1 MKTPLEPVRFL
12 TADEM
17 ETIHDSALAI
27 LSDVGM
33 RIDHDEALDCL
44 ARAGCQVD
52 RGGRV
57 VKFPRKVVRG
67 WVDRMRREFAERA
80 EPEGMAVRYSRV
92 GFRAEPLRVH
102 PDFTV
107 SAGGYNAF
115 IYDLDGVRRRPT
127 IEDTRAALRL
137 VAQLDQIAYTGIPCA
152 AADVPL
158 PLRPVTM
165 VAELV
170 KHTDKLGGIE
180 ALTPADVEWIS
191 RIGEVV
197 RGSSAELKRRPILV
211 GYAEAR
217 TPLCFDRNMV
227 DVYMAYLKRGLP
239 QSLDTMPNGGATA
252 PMHPAGALAVGV
264 AETLGGL
271 VLAKAVDPE
280 AVVTVDV
287 TPSFCDMQSGI
298 FRYAGAER
306 IPLLAARIQ
315 IISEYY
321 GCPSGVH
328 GGKTDSL
335 APDVRAG
342 IEKGISMLA
351 PILCGAIGVG
361 TVGHIENAV
370 TFSPVQLVID
380 NEIARYVRRAV
391 TGFEVTPE
399 TIDLDLIRRVG
410 IGGNYLGEPAT
421 ARLFRDVLNL
431 SPFFAVHPWPADLS
445 QIQARGMLTQAEQT
459 ARELMANE
467 VDCPQRRSG
476 PRDRPD
482 RGRSEIGDP
491 APRSIASLR
500 RTSWRLMGATAIVAV
515 PFVCSRV

>member
-12 TADEM
+12 TTNEM
-17 ETIHDSALAI
+17 ETVHDSALAI
-27 LSDVGM
+27 LSEVGM

-44 ARAGCQVD
+44 AEAGCEVNRD
-52 RGGRV
+52 ARV
-57 VKFPRKVVRG
+57 AKFPRKVVQG
-67 WVDRMRREFAERA
+67 WVDRMRREFAERV
-80 EPEGMAVRYSRV
+80 EPEGMAVRYSQVR
-92 GFRAEPLRVH
+92 FRAEPLRVH
-102 PDFTV
+102 RDFTV
-107 SAGGYNAF
+107 NAGGYNAF
-115 IYDLDGVRRRPT
+115 IYDLDGVRRRPVL
-127 IEDTRAALRL
+127 EDTRAALRL
-137 VAQLDQIAYTGIPCA
+137 VAQLDQITYSGIPCA

-180 ALTPADVEWIS
+180 ALTPADVEWIC

-197 RGSSAELKRRPILV
+197 RGSSTELKRRPILV

-227 DVYMAYLKRGLP
+227 EVYLAYLKRGLP
-239 QSLDTMPNGGATA
+239 QSLDTMPNCGATA
-252 PMHPAGALAVGV
+252 PMHPAGGLAVGV

-271 VLAKAVDPE
+271 VLAKAVDAE

-306 IPLLAARIQ
+306 VPLLAARIQ
-315 IISEYY
+315 MISEYY

-335 APDVRAG
+335 APDIRAG
-342 IEKGISMLA
+342 VEKGISMLA
-351 PILCGAIGVG
+351 PVLCGAIGIG

-399 TIDLDLIRRVG
+399 TVDLDLIRRVG
-410 IGGNYLGEPAT
+410 IGGNYIEQPET
-421 ARLFRDVLNL
+421 ADLFRDLLNL
-431 SPFFAVHPWPADLS
+431 SPFFAVHPWPVDAAD
-445 QIQARGMLTQAEQT
+445 IEARKMLTLAEQN

-467 VDCPQRRSG
+467 VESPLSDDQVREV
-476 PRDRPD
+476 DK
-482 RGRSEIGDP
+482 
-491 APRSIASLR
+491 
-500 RTSWRLMGATAIVAV
+500 IVADARLTIV
-515 PFVCSRV
+515 E